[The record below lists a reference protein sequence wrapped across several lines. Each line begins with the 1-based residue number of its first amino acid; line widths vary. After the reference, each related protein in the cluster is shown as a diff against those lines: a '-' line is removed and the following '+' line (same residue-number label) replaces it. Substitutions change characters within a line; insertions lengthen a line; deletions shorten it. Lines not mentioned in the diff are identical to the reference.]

1 MIVKVMRIICI
12 ADDVNE
18 DDDTFEGIGWICK
31 SGQRQDCPHSSSQA
45 AALSTWKTLHCMFK
59 GSLYL
64 FPVSISSIENI
75 SWIVKALNCPWPF
88 VNTERRARASWRE
101 LLEVPAPSNKLVK
114 IELEFQNCQNCH
126 LLFFKIGEARD
137 RVSFWQLRGT
147 CPALNT
153 HLLLLWFS
161 KNWERKWERGIE
173 DDLRESRSWQFRIW
187 LLRRLLVD
195 GSKIILQPKKS
206 FQLSSSSDDLGLVP
220 PPAAGDL
227 HLLHIVEIIKSFHT
241 SIWLLLRVH
250 HDQYLIGTP
259 TLIFLKLLL
268 FLNANL
274 IFFFSFDAESGFLS
288 FCASSL
294 FRASTF
300 SGEWCHDVF
309 GDEDVSPWDRV
320 SWSGRQ

>member
-114 IELEFQNCQNCH
+114 IWKLPELPPPFLQDRRSKAPSE
-126 LLFFKIGEARD
+126 LLTVARD
-137 RVSFWQLRGT
+137 LPGPEHTLASFMI
-147 CPALNT
+147 
-153 HLLLLWFS
+153 F
-161 KNWERKWERGIE
+161 KE
-173 DDLRESRSWQFRIW
+173 LREKMRKRNWRWPAWVS
-187 LLRRLLVD
+187 LVT
-195 GSKIILQPKKS
+195 
-206 FQLSSSSDDLGLVP
+206 V
-220 PPAAGDL
+220 
-227 HLLHIVEIIKSFHT
+227 
-241 SIWLLLRVH
+241 
-250 HDQYLIGTP
+250 
-259 TLIFLKLLL
+259 
-268 FLNANL
+268 
-274 IFFFSFDAESGFLS
+274 
-288 FCASSL
+288 
-294 FRASTF
+294 
-300 SGEWCHDVF
+300 
-309 GDEDVSPWDRV
+309 
-320 SWSGRQ
+320 